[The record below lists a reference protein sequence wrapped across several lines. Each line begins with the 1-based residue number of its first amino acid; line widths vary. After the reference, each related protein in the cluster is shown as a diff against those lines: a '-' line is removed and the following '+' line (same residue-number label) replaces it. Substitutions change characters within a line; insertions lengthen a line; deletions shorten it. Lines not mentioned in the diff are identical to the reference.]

1 MLKENLDKLKAKN
14 KSFQI
19 NAVIKIEAD
28 KLKIVNGNLYVYLI
42 NDSIK
47 VYDCIKFKKIANL
60 KLPFKRKKQIFEIL
74 ENEILI
80 IYGDSK
86 LYFYK
91 INLEENDLTFL
102 YYLSEVYNFCYLK
115 KRKEIFLL
123 TELGSYEKKKMPWGM
138 ARSDLLGNIIF
149 ANKIKPEICYEFIP
163 PKSIEQSDLYT
174 HVQST
179 FKQFNEFN
187 GFNNDKYI
195 INISGYIYDWYDY
208 KISWGDTEI
217 RFDISIFNA
226 DNFDELLEKKHYDDD
241 LECSKI
247 TDNLFKFISQKGSFY
262 YNENENKIEYI
273 DNIFNYISKP
283 FSLIYQNKKKKK
295 KKYMLN
301 ENNEPYNEK
310 NEEKNKQEYKYFN
323 LNDNMFAVFDRKYYL
338 YIIDLSSKNHI
349 VQKIE
354 LNWIKDK
361 YIDPDIKNM
370 IYYKSDKKEYLTFSF
385 LAKDKKTEKIIS
397 QIIHGIMLSN
407 K

>member
-1 MLKENLDKLKAKN
+1 MFKENLDKLKAKIN
-14 KSFQI
+14 SFQI
-19 NAVIKIEAD
+19 NSVVKIKVD
-28 KLKIVNGNLYVYLI
+28 KLQIVNGNLYAYLI
-42 NDSIK
+42 NDLIK
-47 VYDCIKFKKIANL
+47 VYDNKTFKELANL
-60 KLPFKRKKQIFEIL
+60 KLPFKRKKQLFEIL
-74 ENEILI
+74 ENETLI
-80 IYGDSK
+80 IYADSK

-91 INLEENDLTFL
+91 INLKQNELSFL
-102 YYLSEVYNFCYLK
+102 HYLSEVYNFCYLK

-123 TELGSYEKKKMPWGM
+123 TELGSYDEKKLPWGM
-138 ARSDLLGNIIF
+138 ARSDILGNILF
-149 ANKIKPEICYEFIP
+149 ANKIKPEKYYEFTP
-163 PKSIEQSDLYT
+163 PKSIEQPDLCT

-179 FKQFNEFN
+179 LKQFNEFN

-208 KISWGDTEI
+208 KINWGDTEI

-226 DNFDELLEKKHYDDD
+226 DNLNELLEENHYDD
-241 LECSKI
+241 LECCKI
-247 TDNLFKFISQKGSFY
+247 TDNLFKFVSQNRAFY
-262 YNENENKIEYI
+262 FNENNNKIEYI

-323 LNDNMFAVFDRKYYL
+323 LNDNMFAVFDGKYYL
-338 YIIDLSSKNHI
+338 YIIDLSSKNHT

>member
-1 MLKENLDKLKAKN
+1 MFKENLDKLKAKIN
-14 KSFQI
+14 SFQI
-19 NAVIKIEAD
+19 NSVVKIKAD
-28 KLKIVNGNLYVYLI
+28 KLQIVNGNLYVYLI

-47 VYDCIKFKKIANL
+47 VYDNKTFKELANL
-60 KLPFKRKKQIFEIL
+60 KLPFKRKKQLFEIL
-74 ENEILI
+74 ENETLI
-80 IYGDSK
+80 IYADSK

-91 INLEENDLTFL
+91 INLKQNELSFL
-102 YYLSEVYNFCYLK
+102 HYLSEVYNFCYLK

-123 TELGSYEKKKMPWGM
+123 TELGSYDEKKLPWGM
-138 ARSDLLGNIIF
+138 ARSDLFGNILF
-149 ANKIKPEICYEFIP
+149 ANKIKPEKYYEFTP
-163 PKSIEQSDLYT
+163 PKSIEQPDLCT

-179 FKQFNEFN
+179 LKQFNEFN

-208 KISWGDTEI
+208 KINWGDTEI

-262 YNENENKIEYI
+262 YNENYNKIEYI

-283 FSLIYQNKKKKK
+283 FSLIYQNEK
-295 KKYMLN
+295 KKYLLSEDDESN
-301 ENNEPYNEK
+301 GEKKNN
-310 NEEKNKQEYKYFN
+310 QEYKYFN
-323 LNDNMFAVFDRKYYL
+323 LNDNMFAVFDGKYFL

-385 LAKDKKTEKIIS
+385 LAKDKKTEKNIS
-397 QIIHGIMLSN
+397 QIMHGLIL
-407 K
+407 